1 MEAFRADGHLSEA
14 ALLCLISNQPTEELT
29 RLEIAEHL
37 AFCDLC
43 LQHYTELL
51 EGIEPETPE
60 HSCRNTLWPQIRL
73 RALRLFPQRYAT
85 AAAAVA
91 LALTL
96 LWGSGHPAFLAASK
110 EIEATLK
117 PHTEAWPEQWDEAL
131 SGFSG
136 RLQSL
141 FDKIGAFQE
150 ELKGEHRP

>member
-14 ALLCLISNQPTEELT
+14 ALLRLINNQPAEELT

-43 LQHYTELL
+43 LQRYTELL

-60 HSCRNTLWPQIRL
+60 HSCQNALWPQIRL

-85 AAAAVA
+85 AAAAGA

-117 PHTEAWPEQWDEAL
+117 PHTEAWPEQWAEAL

-136 RLQSL
+136 RLQSR